1 MEELLR
7 NNRREFLKNS
17 AGAAAMLALGSV
29 PYNALARE
37 STVQL
42 TILHT
47 NDVHS
52 RIEPFPMDGSRNQGL
67 GGAARRAALVK
78 KIRQEQK
85 NVLLLDA
92 GDIFQGTPYF
102 NLYGGELE
110 MQIMSNMGY
119 DAATMGNHDFDN
131 GVAGFAKQLPHANF
145 PILVSNYNFDNT
157 ALQGKTQPY
166 KIFNKQGLK
175 IGVFGLGI
183 ELDGLVN
190 KKNYGETQYLDP
202 IAKANETASLLK
214 NEKNCDLII
223 CLSHLGYKYKEN
235 KVSDQILAKSTRHI
249 DLIIGGH
256 THTFMKLPED
266 IMNLDG
272 KITTINQVG
281 FAGINLGRLDYFFD
295 KESKKRKM
303 VAGVYAVDAVGVPF
317 DRPAARSAQGDKKS

>member
-1 MEELLR
+1 MLNSMEELLSKKTD
-7 NNRREFLKNS
+7 RRDFLKGG
-17 AGAAAMLALGSV
+17 AAAAAMLALGNL
-29 PYNALARE
+29 PLPAWGKDR
-37 STVQL
+37 TVQL

-67 GGAARRAALVK
+67 GGVARRAALVSR
-78 KIRQEQK
+78 IRREQD

-110 MQIMSNMGY
+110 LQLMSDMGY

-157 ALQGKTQPY
+157 ELRGKTLPY
-166 KIFNKQGLK
+166 KIFKKQHLK

-183 ELDGLVN
+183 ELNGIVN
-190 KKNYGETQYLDP
+190 KKNYGDTVYLDP
-202 IAKANETASLLK
+202 IAKANEIASILK
-214 NEKNCDLII
+214 NDERCDLVI
-223 CLSHLGYKYKEN
+223 CLSHLGYKYREN
-235 KVSDQILAKSTRHI
+235 KVSDQVLAKSTRNI
-249 DLIIGGH
+249 NLIIGGH
-256 THTFMKLPED
+256 THPFMKVPED
-266 IMNLDG
+266 ILNLDG
-272 KITTINQVG
+272 RITTVNQVG

-295 KESKKRKM
+295 RGTRGHQM
-303 VAGVYAVDAVGVPF
+303 VAGVYEVNGESLA
-317 DRPAARSAQGDKKS
+317 